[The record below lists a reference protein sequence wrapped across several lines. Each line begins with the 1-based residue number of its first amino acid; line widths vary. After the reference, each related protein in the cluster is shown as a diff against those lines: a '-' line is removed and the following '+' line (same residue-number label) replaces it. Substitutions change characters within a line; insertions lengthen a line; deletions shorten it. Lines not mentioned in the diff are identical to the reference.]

1 MAGTLHRICQSLIYA
16 YVMDPLSGLIDGTRA
31 QSALLNQAVLDPPWS
46 LRIADGAPLALA
58 TALRGHA
65 WIVPDDCAP
74 TLMRSG
80 DIAVI
85 CGAAPYTV
93 ADDPALAPELF
104 VHSGGRYSTPDG
116 TDVTNELRMTTRTC
130 GESPDG
136 STIIMSG
143 SYEVS
148 GEVSARLLSALP
160 RVLVVAG
167 QDTCGAA
174 TSLLAA
180 ELTSDAPGQQVV
192 LDRMLDVALAATL
205 RAWFDRPEA
214 RTPGWYRAQ
223 GDPVVG
229 TALRLM
235 HDEPATRW
243 SVACLAE
250 RVGASRATFARRFTA
265 LVGEPPMSYLTGW
278 RIAVAGDL
286 LRTTDATVESVARQ
300 VGYTNAF
307 ALSVAFKRHH
317 GTSPSRYR
325 INGQV
330 AG

>member
-1 MAGTLHRICQSLIYA
+1 
-16 YVMDPLSGLIDGTRA
+16 MDPLSGLIDGTRA

-58 TALRGHA
+58 TTVRGHA
-65 WIVPDDCAP
+65 WIVPDGAAP

-85 CGAAPYTV
+85 CGSAPYTV
-93 ADDPALAPELF
+93 ADDPALAPDLV

-116 TDVTNELRMTTRTC
+116 SDVTDGLRMATRTC

-136 STIIMSG
+136 ATVIMSG
-143 SYEVS
+143 TYEVS

-160 RVLVVAG
+160 RVLVVPG
-167 QDTCGAA
+167 QDTCRAA
-174 TSLLAA
+174 VNLLAA
-180 ELTSDAPGQQVV
+180 ELTNDEPGQQVV

-214 RTPGWYRAQ
+214 QTPGWYRAQ
-223 GDPVVG
+223 SDPVVG

-235 HDEPATRW
+235 HDAPAGRW
-243 SVACLAE
+243 SVAKLAAE
-250 RVGASRATFARRFTA
+250 VGTSRATFARRFTA

-286 LRTTDATVESVARQ
+286 LRTTDATVESIAHQ

-307 ALSVAFKRHH
+307 ALSVAFKRHQ
-317 GTSPSRYR
+317 GVSPTEYRTRTGSGVAPSPS
-325 INGQV
+325 
-330 AG
+330 